1 MKGQEDIQSAIE
13 QDHSIPPAKKLRT
26 NPAESTS
33 VPIEPQTNTSMEPAK
48 NISEGPS
55 KPVSQTSAS
64 KGPPPVIKAAETK
77 QLPPQKAST
86 ESGTSNDIAKPTTKP
101 SSNAPPEIKLQKPIL
116 PPMLSPLASDIEE
129 ELAKL
134 GPLVRKR
141 SHSAISGGPP
151 SVSPN
156 AKQSKTHAAST
167 PSSGEKDR
175 LKKATVSI
183 SSTPTKG
190 PQESKQITSAPRQGI
205 QEVPKPAAPEGAKK
219 LRLRVTLKIKKKA
232 YRKTLHQ
239 YLRMKP
245 TPGKY
250 PWGNLKPGEKRG
262 RAQDDN
268 SAQDPLAKRQKV
280 AELESKGTL
289 MPGEKRGRAQD
300 DKSAQEPPAK
310 RPKAAELEPKGT
322 PMIRVPSGGS
332 VCTPQESTFDTPN
345 GLKKDI
351 SPQAAPL
358 HPSKSDSKNHTREAL
373 RLEKGKYMALAKQL
387 KYESDAFFQNPEGM
401 TNEEREKAVI
411 IAIESVLCF
420 MLAFRIN
427 DAHLEHIDRPG
438 WNSILGLLA
447 KAATESRS
455 FDHLF
460 GLASQLEGIIH
471 DVLIHVDLKAL
482 NSNPLADQFGKANSA
497 DPNKTEDQNRASEYH
512 RRFSEFSRL
521 TEKSQK
527 SWWYGLS
534 NLGPAKLADKFPNT
548 WAKRDLT
555 KAPRGKD
562 ISQSV
567 CPCQYKRS
575 YWLPLS
581 QMSSALEAINFGLDF
596 LQEYCQTKGVEWKP
610 KLVL

>member
-1 MKGQEDIQSAIE
+1 MKGSEDIQSTIE
-13 QDHSIPPAKKLRT
+13 HNHSIPPAKKMRT
-26 NPAESTS
+26 NPTGSNS
-33 VPIEPQTNTSMEPAK
+33 LPKEPQTHTSKESTK
-48 NISEGPS
+48 DISEGQS
-55 KPVSQTSAS
+55 KPVSPVSAS
-64 KGPPPVIKAAETK
+64 KDRPPVIKAAAETK
-77 QLPPQKAST
+77 QLPSQKAST
-86 ESGTSNDIAKPTTKP
+86 ESGKSNDIAKPIPKP
-101 SSNAPPEIKLQKPIL
+101 SSNAPPTIKLQKPIL

-141 SHSAISGGPP
+141 SHSAVSGGPP

-156 AKQSKTHAAST
+156 AKQPKTHPANT

-183 SSTPTKG
+183 SPTPTKG

-205 QEVPKPAAPEGAKK
+205 QEAPKPAAPEGAKK

-250 PWGNLKPGEKRG
+250 PWGTLKHGEKRG
-262 RAQDDN
+262 RA
-268 SAQDPLAKRQKV
+268 L
-280 AELESKGTL
+280 
-289 MPGEKRGRAQD
+289 D
-300 DKSAQEPPAK
+300 DKSAQEPSAK
-310 RPKAAELEPKGT
+310 RQKAAELEPKST
-322 PMIRVPSGGS
+322 PMMRVPSGGS
-332 VCTPQESTFDTPN
+332 VCTPQESTLFDTPN
-345 GLKKDI
+345 GLKKDK
-351 SPQAAPL
+351 SPQAATL
-358 HPSKSDSKNHTREAL
+358 HPSKPDSKNHTPEDL
-373 RLEKGKYMALAKQL
+373 RSESKKYMALAKQL
-387 KYESDAFFQNPEGM
+387 KYESDAFFKNPEGM
-401 TNEEREKAVI
+401 TNEQREKAVI

-420 MLAFRIN
+420 MLAFRIS
-427 DAHLEHIDRPG
+427 DADRESIDRTG

-447 KAATESRS
+447 KAETESRS

-460 GLASQLEGIIH
+460 GLARQLEGIIH

-482 NSNPLADQFGKANSA
+482 DSNPLADQFGKAKSA

-521 TEKSQK
+521 TEQSQK
-527 SWWYGLS
+527 AWWYGLTS
-534 NLGPAKLADKFPNT
+534 LSPAKLADKFANT
-548 WAKRDLT
+548 WAKRDQT
-555 KAPRGKD
+555 KVPRGKD
-562 ISQSV
+562 ISQTV

-581 QMSSALEAINFGLDF
+581 QMSTALEAINFGLEF